1 MLKEQ
6 ASRGDRLSVT
16 IIGAGI
22 AGMSAALRLLEAGFD
37 VTVIEKAGTVG
48 GKFGAVNVNG
58 TYHEHAYHFL
68 ADWCVNFW
76 EIASCIGLTRNKDFV
91 RRDTIKFLRKKPANR
106 RPDGQYDFLELKHG
120 GSQLQFWENVNSRV
134 IPPED
139 MIAYAYSLLDLVTEG
154 DDGDPDE
161 LEFLNRSSVNGF
173 MRSRPYMTD
182 LAAVLHQEALL
193 KAFAVPSYETSVRS
207 YRTFVRYFGRDDGG
221 WILKGDSHTK
231 FWEPFLRTLNRY
243 NPEKGDPRFRL
254 VLNTSLE
261 DIETDKSADHAPYVT
276 RISVR
281 GPEGKSWLDTKHLIL
296 AVPHQE
302 VARLVGQNHLLRE
315 TLPDLLELR
324 KLKARQMA
332 SLDLYFKKPLPGI
345 PAEHVTLIDDTY
357 FSDKKRTRWDRL
369 ANDGDLASVYGLSFV
384 DNYQAWNVQKP
395 PRETWL
401 NVVSA
406 DFDELAGLPAE
417 VAREAI
423 IDELAGYLHF
433 HRKDIDR
440 SRSYFGLNA
449 EAPLFMNTV
458 GSWQFRPET
467 RTGDPEYEEWWVHT
481 RVDNLYVAGD
491 YCRSKIDL
499 VCLEGAVT
507 TGITAAQA
515 VATRCGRGHEVK
527 EPLVPPEVSA
537 QKCQAAKIALAPW
550 LALATMHKQQR
561 VKTPWLWLMRAP

>member
-1 MLKEQ
+1 
-6 ASRGDRLSVT
+6 
-16 IIGAGI
+16 
-22 AGMSAALRLLEAGFD
+22 MSAALRLLEAGFD
-37 VTVIEKAGTVG
+37 VTVIERAGMVG
-48 GKFGAVNVNG
+48 GKFGAVNVGG

-76 EIASCIGLTRNKDFV
+76 KIAASIGLTRDNDFV
-91 RRDTIKFLRKKPANR
+91 RRDTIKFLRKRPANR
-106 RPDGQYDFLELKHG
+106 IPGGEYDFVELKHG
-120 GSQLQFWENVNSRV
+120 GSLLHFWDNVNSGV

-221 WILKGDSHTK
+221 WILNGDCHTK
-231 FWEPFLRTLNRY
+231 FWERFLRTLYCY
-243 NPEKGDPRFRL
+243 NQQKGNPRFRL
-254 VLNTSLE
+254 LLNTALE
-261 DIETDKSADHAPYVT
+261 GIDAQGDASGKQARRVT

-281 GPEGKSWLDTKHLIL
+281 GPEGKMWLDTPQLIL
-296 AVPHQE
+296 AVPYQE
-302 VARLVGQNHLLRE
+302 VARLVEQNELLR
-315 TLPDLLELR
+315 TSLDDLLELR
-324 KLKARQMA
+324 KLKSRQMA

-345 PAEHVTLIDDTY
+345 PAEHVTLVDDTY
-357 FSDKKRTRWDRL
+357 FSDKARSRWDRL
-369 ANDGDLASVYGLSFV
+369 SNDGDLASCFGLSFV
-384 DNYQAWNVQKP
+384 DNYQAWNDEKP
-395 PRETWL
+395 PKETWL

-417 VAREAI
+417 VARKTI
-423 IDELAGYLHF
+423 IDELACYLDF
-433 HRKDIDR
+433 DSKDIDDT
-440 SRSYFGLNA
+440 RSYFGLNT
-449 EAPLFMNTV
+449 ELPLFMNTV

-467 RTGDPEYEEWWVHT
+467 RTGDAEYEEWWVHS
-481 RVDNLYVAGD
+481 RIDNLYVAGD

-507 TGITAAQA
+507 TGIAAAQA
-515 VATRCGRGHEVK
+515 LATRCGRGSRVN
-527 EPLVPPEVSA
+527 EPLVPPEVSP
-537 QKCQAAKIALAPW
+537 QECEAAKVALAPW
-550 LALATMHKQQR
+550 LALATKRRRRNGQ
-561 VKTPWLWLMRAP
+561 TS